1 MIVISYFRKFVKKM
15 AIQQQQQQLKF
26 SKELFLEL
34 DLANLLINIWS
45 YADYLHDFVI
55 NEYCQYCIEGSNE
68 NWDEDYLDF
77 HFVIKKILNRNTNFF
92 DFGEISS
99 SEKNIIYTV
108 IRK

>member
-1 MIVISYFRKFVKKM
+1 M

-34 DLANLLINIWS
+34 DLAKLLINIWS
-45 YADYLHDFVI
+45 YVDYLHDFVI
-55 NEYCQYCIEGSNE
+55 NQYCQYCIECSYE
-68 NWDEDYLDF
+68 KWDEDYLDF
-77 HFVIKKILNRNTNFF
+77 HFVKKSILDRNTNFC
-92 DFGEISS
+92 DFVEISN